1 MKDIRKTEI
10 KVGVIV
16 VLGLLIFIW
25 ILGWAKNF
33 SFDSNEKQTTV
44 RFDNIAGL
52 DVGDVV
58 MVNGVRSGYVQ
69 KVNAKENYVLVD
81 INLLPDTDL
90 RDDAQFCIMMLDLMG
105 GKKIEVNP
113 GISSESLNLD
123 EIHDGK
129 FSGDIS
135 TAMAMLSS
143 VQKDLVDVIKE
154 IKITLTN
161 MNEVITDENF
171 SQDLKSS
178 VANMAEISENVDAL
192 LKKNNAEITNLI
204 KVSSDLVN
212 TGNEI
217 LTSNKTQID
226 SALTGIN
233 IFLVQSNQLVEKL
246 SGFADE
252 VKTKNNNLGKL
263 MYDDEL
269 MDNIKTSITQLKE
282 LTKLLIE
289 QLKGEGINVDANIF

>member
-10 KVGVIV
+10 KVGLTV
-16 VLGLLIFIW
+16 VLGLLVFIW

-33 SFDSNEKQTTV
+33 SFDSNEIQTTV
-44 RFDNIAGL
+44 KFDNIAGL

-69 KVNAKENYVLVD
+69 KVSAKENYVLVD
-81 INLLPDTDL
+81 INLLPDSDL
-90 RDDAQFCIMMLDLMG
+90 REDAQFYIMMLDLMG

-113 GISSESLNLD
+113 GISGESMNLY
-123 EIHDGK
+123 EIHEGH
-129 FSGDIS
+129 FAGDIS

-143 VQKDLVDVIKE
+143 VQTDLVDVIKE

-161 MNEVITDENF
+161 LNEVITDEKFN
-171 SQDLKSS
+171 QDMKIT
-178 VANMAEISENVDAL
+178 VAKMAEISKNVDAL

-204 KVSSDLVN
+204 KVSSELVN

-226 SALTGIN
+226 SALIGIN
-233 IFLVQSNQLVEKL
+233 TFLVQSNLLVEKL

-252 VKTKNNNLGKL
+252 IKSKNNNLGKL

-269 MDNIKTSITQLKE
+269 LDNIKTSITQLKE
-282 LTKLLIE
+282 LTKILVE